1 MDAYEILSFIQG
13 HVVEISSPD
22 RKKPIGIAD
31 KKGVNN
37 LASYTNEYSRL
48 PEQIM
53 ERHYF
58 KDIDNTIADLINQIK
73 TLQAQGQYDR
83 VNAIIKEN
91 KENLAQYV
99 IGSDYINAIDEEI
112 RNLEIY
118 AKSKK
123 QSIYYEESEPEY
135 AVHSDVWI
143 GNEKI

>member
-1 MDAYEILSFIQG
+1 
-13 HVVEISSPD
+13 
-22 RKKPIGIAD
+22 
-31 KKGVNN
+31 
-37 LASYTNEYSRL
+37 
-48 PEQIM
+48 M

-99 IGSDYINAIDEEI
+99 ISSDYINAIDEET
-112 RNLEIY
+112 RNLEIL

-123 QSIYYEESEPEY
+123 QSIYYTDDEPED
-135 AVHSDVWI
+135 VVQSDVWI
-143 GNEKI
+143 S

>member
-1 MDAYEILSFIQG
+1 
-13 HVVEISSPD
+13 
-22 RKKPIGIAD
+22 
-31 KKGVNN
+31 
-37 LASYTNEYSRL
+37 
-48 PEQIM
+48 M